1 MSYNFRIRRTEAGI
15 ELVPEDIAEPHLVHI
30 PVGTFTVSG
39 HSVPEGEK
47 GHEWVAV
54 SHSDGHSTS
63 ASFPRDR
70 TKG

>member
-1 MSYNFRIRRTEAGI
+1 MGN
-15 ELVPEDIAEPHLVHI
+15 LHLVHI